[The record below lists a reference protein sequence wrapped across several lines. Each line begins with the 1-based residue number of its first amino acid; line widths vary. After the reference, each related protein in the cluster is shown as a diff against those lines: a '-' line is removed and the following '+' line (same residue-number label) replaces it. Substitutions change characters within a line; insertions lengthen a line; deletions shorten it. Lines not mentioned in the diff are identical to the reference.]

1 MLSFFCGWYLVE
13 KKTSER
19 GKDFFASTPILFKSK
34 IFLLGKGGGV
44 FVLSVTQRKVVLVN
58 KRDKA

>member
-1 MLSFFCGWYLVE
+1 MLSFFCCWYLVE

-44 FVLSVTQRKVVLVN
+44 CAERDVTQGGSREQT
-58 KRDKA
+58 